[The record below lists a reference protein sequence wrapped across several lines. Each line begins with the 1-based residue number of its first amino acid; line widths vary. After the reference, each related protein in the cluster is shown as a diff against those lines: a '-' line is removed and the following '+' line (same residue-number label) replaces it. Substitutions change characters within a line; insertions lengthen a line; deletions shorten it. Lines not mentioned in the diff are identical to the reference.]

1 MSFFKLRKKL
11 AQIES
16 KTSRFRQWKSGK
28 RWLYGASVLLAF
40 AGMSALVVPQL
51 LHPQVVYA
59 VTNGTVT
66 VNQGILM
73 NSGAVEVGN
82 PQGRVYCI
90 DEGTYLE
97 PGALAGL
104 SDTGSGAAGV
114 TWATLTTNQRF
125 QIQTLGWLS
134 FNNSQTSAAGDTN
147 MYLAAQCLVWDIS
160 TGNGLPASSG
170 SSAYNPNHLGE
181 GADQAWYEATPSYD
195 PATMVSDMDF
205 LLAQYQNFLKTP
217 AFNASNQ
224 TIHLGQTATF
234 TDSNKVLSAY
244 SNLTSTNGLKPSISG
259 NTLTVTPTQAGTG
272 TVTLSNGGV
281 SDTDGTANSGGV
293 DVWFTNNAN
302 GTAGQNLIYAEH
314 SPEQQVQVSVK
325 VIPSAALK
333 VIKLDTDTNKPIA
346 GAVFEGL
353 NKEGQVVT
361 KDADGN
367 PLANGG
373 KFTTGADGTLV
384 VDNLMDD
391 PQNVVGGETN
401 TIVTLRE
408 VSVPAPFTLSNNL
421 ASVVDASGNPS
432 QPSTDLPV
440 ALVAGTTSSN
450 PTGVTFSDK
459 AQVQAIRVQK
469 TAKLGGKQV
478 SDFPNGNYS
487 LEGAEFTVKDV
498 TQGTTLGKLYSDDK
512 GQADLSALI
521 KTGGSHQS
529 AKQYQALLN
538 QLLTNGDSYSIQE
551 TGAPNGLA
559 RDWNGGK
566 PQNFNLS
573 NTGDD
578 TQLLNPSVEDTTN
591 QNTDTPLTVS
601 STLTKID
608 SDTQSD
614 QTQGA
619 GLLQGTIETL
629 FYRVDV
635 KDSSGKMIHKANTPV
650 QWTDGFSALPIALTS
665 GKKVDDAKVTL
676 QVANNVNTV
685 GVKNLPITA
694 TTTQAGYYWKET
706 DATGNLTP
714 GFGYTDNTATF
725 DVASGE
731 GDDGT
736 GITSGVSVINGADTN
751 LKQADHVLTLGLEFT
766 KVLADNGS
774 LTGEDGAEFS
784 ITPQDKGTLPV
795 KDGVEG
801 QNSTA
806 TSGDATSFDGYTVAG
821 LTKFKFAIGN
831 YVIHQTKVPTGTQS
845 IQDIKVSFTPD
856 ATPNGAPKTYTLTVS
871 WADGNVIYSKS
882 FTSDDFTDGNNNLI
896 NVNLG
901 TLSDNKLTPPSI
913 ETQASDRLDGD
924 QTLGVGSI
932 KAQDDATINNLVA
945 GDYTEV
951 THWVNSS
958 TGEAIVIDGKPLLAT
973 QDFTST
979 GLGSDQVTTQ
989 TTFNDVSLQGQ
1000 KLTAEEFV
1008 YHKGDTSGTPV
1019 VSERNYKTNPSQT
1032 LSVET
1037 GKGQTQAQVSTIT
1050 PSKQTIPDTYKGSG
1064 FEAGQKVVVKVDSVF
1079 DHTLNKEVPASGS
1092 ATFTADQNGNV
1103 SGVIQ
1108 VTVDATQLAGH
1119 DVTFFEST
1127 VVDNQPVFQM
1137 HDKNATS
1144 ETVHVNLP
1152 VHTPSTPQNIA
1163 NITVNALLPHT
1174 GDASSWIPTGIGVGL
1189 LLSVLGFLKRHTLVK
1204 AFLSLKARILK

>member
-1 MSFFKLRKKL
+1 M
-11 AQIES
+11 
-16 KTSRFRQWKSGK
+16 
-28 RWLYGASVLLAF
+28 
-40 AGMSALVVPQL
+40 
-51 LHPQVVYA
+51 
-59 VTNGTVT
+59 
-66 VNQGILM
+66 
-73 NSGAVEVGN
+73 
-82 PQGRVYCI
+82 
-90 DEGTYLE
+90 
-97 PGALAGL
+97 
-104 SDTGSGAAGV
+104 
-114 TWATLTTNQRF
+114 
-125 QIQTLGWLS
+125 
-134 FNNSQTSAAGDTN
+134 
-147 MYLAAQCLVWDIS
+147 
-160 TGNGLPASSG
+160 
-170 SSAYNPNHLGE
+170 
-181 GADQAWYEATPSYD
+181 
-195 PATMVSDMDF
+195 
-205 LLAQYQNFLKTP
+205 
-217 AFNASNQ
+217 
-224 TIHLGQTATF
+224 
-234 TDSNKVLSAY
+234 
-244 SNLTSTNGLKPSISG
+244 
-259 NTLTVTPTQAGTG
+259 
-272 TVTLSNGGV
+272 
-281 SDTDGTANSGGV
+281 
-293 DVWFTNNAN
+293 
-302 GTAGQNLIYAEH
+302 IYAEH

-333 VIKLDTDTNKPIA
+333 VIKLDTDTNKPVA

-391 PQNVVGGETN
+391 SQNVVGGEAD

-432 QPSTDLPV
+432 QPSTDLPIT
-440 ALVAGTTSSN
+440 LVAGTTSSN

-459 AQVQAIRVQK
+459 AQVQAIKVQK
-469 TAKLGGKQV
+469 TATLGGKQV

-487 LEGAEFTVKDV
+487 LEGTEFTVKDV
-498 TQGTTLGKLYSDDK
+498 TQSTTLGKLYSDDK

-521 KTGGSHQS
+521 KTGDSHQS
-529 AKQYQALLN
+529 AKEYQALLN
-538 QLLTNGDSYSIQE
+538 QLLTNGDTYSIQE

-559 RDWNGGK
+559 CDWNGGK
-566 PQNFNLS
+566 PQNFTLS

-578 TQLLNPSVEDTTN
+578 TQLINPSVEDTTN
-591 QNTDTPLTVS
+591 QNTDTPLTVA
-601 STLTKID
+601 STLTKVD
-608 SDTQSD
+608 SDTQND

-635 KDSSGKMIHKANTPV
+635 KDRSGKVIHKANTPV
-650 QWTDGFSALPIALTS
+650 QWADGFSALPIAITS
-665 GKKVDDAKVTL
+665 GKKVDDTNVTL

-694 TTTQAGYYWKET
+694 TTTQEGYTWKET
-706 DATGNLTP
+706 DAKGNLTP

-731 GDDGT
+731 GADGT

-774 LTGEDGAEFS
+774 LTGENGAEFS

-795 KDGVEG
+795 KDGAYG

-806 TSGDATSFDGYTVAG
+806 TSGDATSFDGYTMAG
-821 LTKFKFAIGN
+821 LTKFKFAMGN
-831 YVIHQTKVPTGTQS
+831 YVIHQTKTPTGTQP

-871 WADGNVIYSKS
+871 WADGSVIYSKS
-882 FTSDDFTDGNNNLI
+882 FTADDFTDGNNNLI

-901 TLSDNKLTPPSI
+901 TLSDNKLTPPRI
-913 ETQASDRLDGD
+913 ETQASDSLDKD
-924 QTLGVGSI
+924 QTLGVGTI
-932 KAQDDATINNLVA
+932 KAQDDSTIKNLVA
-945 GDYTEV
+945 GEYTEV
-951 THWVNSS
+951 THWVNSN
-958 TGEAIVIDGKPLLAT
+958 TGAAIVIDGKPLLST

-979 GLGSDQVTTQ
+979 GSGSDHVTTQ

-1008 YHKGDTSGTPV
+1008 YHKGNTSGTPV
-1019 VSERNYKTNPSQT
+1019 VSETNYKTNPSQT
-1032 LSVET
+1032 LSVAT
-1037 GKGQTQAQVSTIT
+1037 GKGQTQVQVSTIT
-1050 PSKQTIPDTYKGSG
+1050 PSQQTIPDRYKGSG

-1079 DHTLNKEVPASGS
+1079 DHTLNKEIPASGT

-1103 SGVIQ
+1103 SGILQ
-1108 VTVDATQLAGH
+1108 VTLDATKLAGH

-1127 VVDNQPVFQM
+1127 IVDNQLVFQM

-1174 GDASSWIPTGIGVGL
+1174 GDRASWIPTGIGVGL
-1189 LLSVLGFLKRHTLVK
+1189 LLSALGFLKRRTLVK

>member
-1 MSFFKLRKKL
+1 MSFFKPRKKL

-16 KTSRFRQWKSGK
+16 KSSRFRQWKSGK
-28 RWLYGASVLLAF
+28 RWLYGASVLLAL
-40 AGMSALVVPQL
+40 AGVSAFVVPQL
-51 LHPQVVYA
+51 LAPQIVYA
-59 VTNGTVT
+59 VTNGTIT
-66 VNQGILM
+66 MSQGMIM
-73 NSGAVEVGN
+73 NSGAISSGN

-90 DEGTYLE
+90 DKGTLLYSN
-97 PGALAGL
+97 ATSTL

-114 TWATLTTNQRF
+114 TWASLSTTQRA

-134 FNNSQTSAAGDTN
+134 FNGTSGSAASDN
-147 MYLAAQCLVWDIS
+147 NLFLAAQCLIWDVT
-160 TGNGLPASSG
+160 TGRGIP
-170 SSAYNPNHLGE
+170 SSAVSSYYGPNNFGDAL
-181 GADQAWYEATPSYD
+181 DQAWYTSSPDFD
-195 PATMVSDMDF
+195 PATMSRDMDN
-205 LLAQYQNFLKTP
+205 LLARYQTFLKIPQFSSST
-217 AFNASNQ
+217 Q

-234 TDSNKVLSAY
+234 IDANNVLGNY
-244 SNLTSTNGLKPSISG
+244 SSMTTTNGLNTSVSG
-259 NTLTVTPTQAGTG
+259 NMLTVTPTQAGTG
-272 TVTLSNGGV
+272 TVRLSNNGL
-281 SDTDGTANSGGV
+281 SDTDGTANAGGV
-293 DVWFTNNAN
+293 DVWFTNNPD
-302 GTAGQNLIYAEH
+302 GTAGQNLIYSEQF
-314 SPEQQVQVSVK
+314 PETHVQVSVT

-333 VIKLDTDTNKPIA
+333 VIKLDTDTHKPIA

-361 KDADGN
+361 KDANGN

-391 PQNVVGGETN
+391 PQNVVVGEAN

-408 VSVPAPFTLSNNL
+408 VTVPAPFTLSNNL
-421 ASVVDASGNPS
+421 ASVVDGSGNAQQS
-432 QPSTDLPV
+432 STDLPV
-440 ALVAGTTSSN
+440 SLVNGTTSGN

-459 AQVQAIRVQK
+459 AQVQAIKVQK
-469 TAKLGGKQV
+469 TATLNGKKI

-487 LEGAEFTVKDV
+487 LEGAEFTIKDV
-498 TQGTTLGKLYSDDK
+498 TQGTTLGKLYSDNN
-512 GQADLSALI
+512 GLADLSALI
-521 KTGGSHQS
+521 KTGDSHQS

-538 QLLTNGDSYSIQE
+538 QLLTNGDTYSIQE
-551 TGAPNGLA
+551 TKAPNGLA
-559 RDWNGGK
+559 CDWNGGK
-566 PQNFNLS
+566 AQIFTLS
-573 NTGDD
+573 NTGDE
-578 TQLLNPSVEDTTN
+578 TQLINPSVEDTTN
-591 QNTDTPLTVS
+591 QNTDTPLTVA
-601 STLTKID
+601 STLTKVD
-608 SDTQSD
+608 SDTQND

-635 KDSSGKMIHKANTPV
+635 KDNSGKVIHKANTPV
-650 QWTDGFSALPIALTS
+650 QWTDGFSALPIAVTS
-665 GKKVDDAKVTL
+665 GKKVDDANVTL
-676 QVANNVNTV
+676 QVANNVNMV

-706 DATGNLTP
+706 DAKGNLTP
-714 GFGYTDNTATF
+714 GFGYSDNTASF

-731 GDDGT
+731 GADGT

-751 LKQADHVLTLGLEFT
+751 LKQADHVLTLGVEFT

-784 ITPQDKGTLPV
+784 ITPQDKGTLSV

-806 TSGDATSFDGYTVAG
+806 TSGDAPSFDGYTVAG

-831 YVIHQTKVPTGTQS
+831 YVIHQTKTPTGTQP
-845 IQDIKVSFTPD
+845 IQDIKVSLTPD
-856 ATPNGAPKTYTLTVS
+856 ATPNGAPKIYTLTVS
-871 WADGNVIYSKS
+871 WADGSVIYSKS

-901 TLSDNKLTPPSI
+901 TLSDNKLTPPRI
-913 ETQASDRLDGD
+913 ETQASDGLDGD
-924 QTLGVGSI
+924 QTLDVGTI
-932 KAQDDATINNLVA
+932 KAQDDATIKNLVA

-958 TGEAIVIDGKPLLAT
+958 TGAAIVIDGKPLLTSKNFA
-973 QDFTST
+973 ST
-979 GLGSDQVTTQ
+979 GSGSDQVTTQ
-989 TTFNDVSLQGQ
+989 TMFNDVSLQGQ

-1019 VSERNYKTNPSQT
+1019 VSENNYKTNPSQT
-1032 LSVET
+1032 LNIET

-1092 ATFTADQNGNV
+1092 VTFTADQNGNV
-1103 SGVIQ
+1103 SGVVQ
-1108 VTVDATQLAGH
+1108 VTLDATQLAGH

-1127 VVDNQPVFQM
+1127 YVDNQLVFQM
-1137 HDKNATS
+1137 HDKNVIS

-1152 VHTPSTPQNIA
+1152 VNTPSTPQNIA

-1174 GDASSWIPTGIGVGL
+1174 GDTSSWIPTGIGVGL
-1189 LLSVLGFLKRHTLVK
+1189 LLGALGFLKRRTLVK
-1204 AFLSLKARILK
+1204 TFLGLKAKVLK

>member
-1 MSFFKLRKKL
+1 MSFFKPRKKL
-11 AQIES
+11 AQIET
-16 KTSRFRQWKSGK
+16 KPNRFRQWKTGK
-28 RWLYGASVLLAF
+28 RWLYGASMLLAF
-40 AGMSALVVPQL
+40 AGMSAFVVPQFFQ
-51 LHPQVVYA
+51 PQTVYA
-59 VTNGTVT
+59 VTNGTIT
-66 VNQGILM
+66 MSQGMIM
-73 NSGAVEVGN
+73 NSGAISNGN

-90 DEGTYLE
+90 DKGTLLYSD
-97 PGALAGL
+97 ATSTL

-114 TWATLTTNQRF
+114 TWASLSTTQRA

-134 FNNSQTSAAGDTN
+134 FNGTSSSAASDN
-147 MYLAAQCLVWDIS
+147 NLFLAAQCLIWDVT
-160 TGNGLPASSG
+160 TGRGIPSSAASSYYG
-170 SSAYNPNHLGE
+170 PNNFGDALDQTWYTSSPAF
-181 GADQAWYEATPSYD
+181 DS
-195 PATMVSDMDF
+195 ATMSRNMDN
-205 LLAQYQNFLKTP
+205 LLARYQTFLKVP
-217 AFNASNQ
+217 QFSSNAQ

-244 SNLTSTNGLKPSISG
+244 SNLTSTNDLKPSISG

-333 VIKLDTDTNKPIA
+333 VIKLDTDTHKPIA

-367 PLANGG
+367 PLANGD
-373 KFTTGADGTLV
+373 KFTTGGDGTLV

-391 PQNVVGGETN
+391 PQNVIGGEAN
-401 TIVTLRE
+401 TVVALRE

-421 ASVVDASGNPS
+421 ASVIDASGNSS

-440 ALVAGTTSSN
+440 TLAAGTTSN
-450 PTGVTFSDK
+450 HPTGVTFSDK
-459 AQVQAIRVQK
+459 AQVQAIKVQK
-469 TAKLGGKQV
+469 TATLGGKQV

-487 LEGAEFTVKDV
+487 LEGTEFTVKDV

-521 KTGGSHQS
+521 RTGDRHQS
-529 AKQYQALLN
+529 AKQYQALFN
-538 QLLTNGDSYSIQE
+538 QLLTNGDTYSIQE

-559 RDWNGGK
+559 CDWNGGK
-566 PQNFNLS
+566 PQNFTLS

-578 TQLLNPSVEDTTN
+578 TQLINPSVEDTTN
-591 QNTDTPLTVS
+591 QNTDTPLTVA
-601 STLTKID
+601 STLTKVD
-608 SDTQSD
+608 SDTQNG
-614 QTQGA
+614 QTQGV

-635 KDSSGKMIHKANTPV
+635 KDSSGKAIHKANTPV
-650 QWTDGFSALPIALTS
+650 QWTDGFSELSIAVTS
-665 GKKVDDAKVTL
+665 GKKVDDANVTL

-706 DATGNLTP
+706 EAKGNLTP

-766 KVLADNGS
+766 KVLSDNGS
-774 LTGEDGAEFS
+774 LTGEYGAEFS
-784 ITPQDKGTLPV
+784 ITPQDKETVPV

-801 QNSTA
+801 QNSKA

-831 YVIHQTKVPTGTQS
+831 YVIHQTKTPTGTQP

-871 WADGNVIYSKS
+871 WEDGSVIYSKN

-913 ETQASDRLDGD
+913 ETQASDGLDGD

-932 KAQDDATINNLVA
+932 KAQDDVTIKNLVA

-958 TGEAIVIDGKPLLAT
+958 TGAAIVIDGKPLLT
-973 QDFTST
+973 SRDFAST
-979 GLGSDQVTTQ
+979 GSGSNQVTTQ
-989 TTFNDVSLQGQ
+989 TMFNDVSLQGQ

-1019 VSERNYKTNPSQT
+1019 VSEDNYKTNPSQT
-1032 LSVET
+1032 LSVAT

-1050 PSKQTIPDTYKGSG
+1050 PSKQTIPDTYKGAG

-1092 ATFTADQNGNV
+1092 VTFTADQNGNV
-1103 SGVIQ
+1103 SGVVQ
-1108 VTVDATQLAGH
+1108 VTLDATQLAGH

-1127 VVDNQPVFQM
+1127 YVGNQLVFQM
-1137 HDKNATS
+1137 HDKNVTS
-1144 ETVHVNLP
+1144 ETIHVNLP
-1152 VHTPSTPQNIA
+1152 VNTPSTPQNIA

-1204 AFLSLKARILK
+1204 AFLSLKARVLK